1 MDLSPCPDTPA
12 PLHPYPRVL
21 QTKADSD
28 VEKQMAVVN
37 GKTKLAGEY
46 DQKEKQLAIEQR
58 M

>member
-1 MDLSPCPDTPA
+1 MFDLPWHSSGHCILPSPTM
-12 PLHPYPRVL
+12 